1 MRIHSHSKRISK
13 LSTSFF
19 VAGLLLVGAASG
31 ASAESYP
38 TWHEHGLAQ
47 RGYYGTPYGGGPQY
61 GNGGGDQYGYG
72 PGYSY
77 ARRVQP
83 MTATR
88 RRSDFGFWW
97 LSFNDKRGLAGC
109 CLSSNHSVRLPDG
122 ATLIAVP
129 FQAFIGDLRPELFQL
144 RRCRLVSVTFRI
156 ISSPGHLGGSSFDA
170 LKRKRVLSDLGS
182 GNCFQ

>member
-1 MRIHSHSKRISK
+1 MTIMNKRKNSSTRIQSHSKRTLK

-38 TWHEHGLAQ
+38 TWREHGLAR

-77 ARRVQP
+77 AR
-83 MTATR
+83 
-88 RRSDFGFWW
+88 
-97 LSFNDKRGLAGC
+97 
-109 CLSSNHSVRLPDG
+109 
-122 ATLIAVP
+122 
-129 FQAFIGDLRPELFQL
+129 QAPSRY
-144 RRCRLVSVTFRI
+144 
-156 ISSPGHLGGSSFDA
+156 
-170 LKRKRVLSDLGS
+170 
-182 GNCFQ
+182 

>member
-1 MRIHSHSKRISK
+1 VFSGAAPFAAYIDDEVEFSSEIWAAKFFTSQKGDVMTMMNKPKNSSTRIHSHSKRISK

-77 ARRVQP
+77 AR
-83 MTATR
+83 
-88 RRSDFGFWW
+88 
-97 LSFNDKRGLAGC
+97 
-109 CLSSNHSVRLPDG
+109 
-122 ATLIAVP
+122 
-129 FQAFIGDLRPELFQL
+129 QAPSRY
-144 RRCRLVSVTFRI
+144 
-156 ISSPGHLGGSSFDA
+156 
-170 LKRKRVLSDLGS
+170 
-182 GNCFQ
+182 